1 MKKNLLFFAAL
12 AMATVA
18 LTACSNKEEGANAAN
33 DESVV
38 GATDGLQTD
47 TETSEAI
54 FTESPGQLDETTPTG
69 DVTVEDVTAT
79 DDDKSI
85 IDKAK
90 EGYEKAKEA
99 GQNVADKAKE
109 GYDKAKEAGQ
119 NVADKAKEGYD
130 KTKEA
135 GKTAIDK
142 TKEGINKAV
151 DKVKNL

>member
-18 LTACSNKEEGANAAN
+18 LTACSSKEEGANAAN

-38 GATDGLQTD
+38 GATDGLETD

-109 GYDKAKEAGQ
+109 GYDK
-119 NVADKAKEGYD
+119 
-130 KTKEA
+130 TKEA